1 MAFHWKFGYE
11 NNFEWKVI
19 YKRVFLAW
27 IAENNFSSFSFLFKF
42 FFMSNL
48 DYKQTLNEDS
58 ILFLVYD
65 VINNNDVTV
74 VS

>member
-1 MAFHWKFGYE
+1 
-11 NNFEWKVI
+11 
-19 YKRVFLAW
+19 
-27 IAENNFSSFSFLFKF
+27 
-42 FFMSNL
+42 MSNL